1 MFVFGN
7 LLGAIAFLLDWVLD
21 IYLWMI
27 IIRVILSWVGLLP
40 NNYQVRILLQTVA
53 DLLDRLT
60 EPVLAPIRYRLPT
73 GLGLDISP
81 VIVILAIY
89 FLQIFLVRSLH
100 QMAMSLQ

>member
-27 IIRVILSWVGLLP
+27 IIPVILSWVGLLP

>member
-21 IYLWMI
+21 VYLWMI
-27 IIRVILSWVGLLP
+27 IIRVILSWVGFLP
-40 NNYQVRILLQTVA
+40 TNYQVRILLQTVA

-73 GLGLDISP
+73 GMGLDISP

-89 FLQIFLVRSLH
+89 FLQIFLVRSL
-100 QMAMSLQ
+100 QQIAMSLQ

>member
-1 MFVFGN
+1 LFVFGN

>member
-89 FLQIFLVRSLH
+89 FLQIFQTVFVFP
-100 QMAMSLQ
+100 

>member
-7 LLGAIAFLLDWVLD
+7 LLGAIAFILDWVLD

-27 IIRVILSWVGLLP
+27 IIRVILSWVGHLP
-40 NNYQVRILLQTVA
+40 TNYQVRMLLQTVA
-53 DLLDRLT
+53 ELLDRFT

-81 VIVILAIY
+81 VVVILVIY
-89 FLQIFLVRSLH
+89 FLQIFLVRSLQ
-100 QMAMSLQ
+100 QMAMGLQ